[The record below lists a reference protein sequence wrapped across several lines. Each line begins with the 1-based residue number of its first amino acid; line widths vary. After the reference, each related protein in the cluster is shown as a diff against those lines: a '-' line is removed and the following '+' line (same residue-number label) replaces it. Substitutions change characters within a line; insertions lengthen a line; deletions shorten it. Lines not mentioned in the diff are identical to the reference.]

1 MVAGNRTSADPP
13 PYLETAGIRVA
24 LTSGGRG
31 RLASGGMGPNDSCWK
46 RHVAVL
52 GAGDRIRFL
61 MFTAVMHTDGGSF
74 NCSQVMMRI
83 HSRERQHIADGQQA
97 STCQYHRQR

>member
-1 MVAGNRTSADPP
+1 MAGTVGIGILRPRKQGRVYTEDENRI
-13 PYLETAGIRVA
+13 L
-24 LTSGGRG
+24 
-31 RLASGGMGPNDSCWK
+31 
-46 RHVAVL
+46 RHLYIWNRNVAVL